1 MSTPDTTPQ
10 AAEPV
15 RPAAHPVRFTVDGEP
30 LEIETD
36 KLTMRE
42 ILALVGKKPDEWYL
56 VEKVGRE
63 QRVFRDPDQEIPIAE
78 GAKFISVFIGPT
90 PVS

>member
-1 MSTPDTTPQ
+1 MSTPDTTH
-10 AAEPV
+10 AESQHEHSHG
-15 RPAAHPVRFTVDGEP
+15 HPVRFTEDGEP

-36 KLTMRE
+36 SLTMSE

-63 QRVFRDPDQEIPIAE
+63 QKTFRDPDQQITITEK
-78 GAKFISVFIGPT
+78 AKFISVFTGPT

>member
-1 MSTPDTTPQ
+1 MNTPETTP
-10 AAEPV
+10 AESQHEHIHG
-15 RPAAHPVRFTVDGEP
+15 HPVHFTEDGEP

-36 KLTMRE
+36 SLTMSE
-42 ILALVGKKPDEWYL
+42 VLALVGKSPVEWYL

-63 QRVFRDPDQEIPIAE
+63 QKTFRDPDQRIAITE
-78 GAKFISVFIGPT
+78 RAKFVSVFTGPT